1 MLHSKTAAKCKRK
14 GQRPKAVGNG
24 GQEGMQPSHFGR
36 SVHPYPTGGGGRFG
50 QPPTQI
56 FRPFTAL
63 GPERHLVSGHI
74 EAVGK
79 LVHSLEAASRPI
91 EN

>member
-1 MLHSKTAAKCKRK
+1 MQEKGAKAQGRRKRGTGGDAALTFWQISSPLSDR
-14 GQRPKAVGNG
+14 
-24 GQEGMQPSHFGR
+24 
-36 SVHPYPTGGGGRFG
+36 GGGRFG